1 MSHFSVKFK
10 MPPKRGRGRP
20 RKPENEIYYRDT
32 KDTLAEEPMYA
43 LDAEPSV
50 TESDLMRDPNAR
62 AHLDAAENLDLSETL
77 IAGRQ
82 KRTIK
87 RNIKLETEYYEW
99 GDDNQLV
106 HR

>member
-1 MSHFSVKFK
+1 
-10 MPPKRGRGRP
+10 
-20 RKPENEIYYRDT
+20 
-32 KDTLAEEPMYA
+32 MYA
-43 LDAEPSV
+43 LDAEPPSV

>member
-1 MSHFSVKFK
+1 

-20 RKPENEIYYRDT
+20 RKPENEIYHPDT

-43 LDAEPSV
+43 LDAEPPSV

>member
-1 MSHFSVKFK
+1 

-20 RKPENEIYYRDT
+20 RKPENEIYYRDRDSKAT
-32 KDTLAEEPMYA
+32 FTEEPMYA

-50 TESDLMRDPNAR
+50 TESDLMREPNPKT
-62 AHLDAAENLDLSETL
+62 HLDAAENLDLSETL

-99 GDDNQLV
+99 GEDNQLV
-106 HR
+106 QRC

>member
-1 MSHFSVKFK
+1 
-10 MPPKRGRGRP
+10 
-20 RKPENEIYYRDT
+20 
-32 KDTLAEEPMYA
+32 MYS

-50 TESDLMRDPNAR
+50 SESDLMRDANPR
-62 AHLDAAENLDLSETL
+62 AHMDAADNLDLSETL
-77 IAGRQ
+77 IAGRK

>member
-32 KDTLAEEPMYA
+32 EATLTEQYA
-43 LDAEPSV
+43 LDAEPPSV
-50 TESDLMRDPNAR
+50 TESDLMRDPNTR
-62 AHLDAAENLDLSETL
+62 AHLENLDLSETL